1 MPPSSDKKKF
11 TEKNLIFVKKIMYTS
26 KKILINEGYSGLSMR
41 AIANR
46 MNIHISTIQHYFK
59 NKNQLIEY
67 LFRDIALEFNDKIK
81 GITNSLTDENPL
93 SRFLNFINTILDEME
108 NEETYILFI
117 ELISSAQRLSSGKN
131 MLNKIQSQYLDTIY
145 KLIINITPS
154 ISFNEYKNY
163 AQIIS
168 MQTQAYLINFSNHND
183 EQKNKYL
190 RNSLLQYF
198 SSLVTKVQNQNNIQ

>member
-81 GITNSLTDENPL
+81 GITNSLTDEDPL

-198 SSLVTKVQNQNNIQ
+198 SSLVTKVQN